1 MDFAGFGGFGGF
13 DALDALAG
21 AGQTVLPIAVG
32 AATTF
37 GVAEAVNLLV
47 TSPKVRKWKWVMG
60 VGASLLAGLGMYQK
74 SPEDG
79 YATMAGG
86 LLAGLVAFGHEQIV
100 KYQIKKGTDLA
111 FMGRRGRGRGN
122 FGRYV
127 VQPSQDLF
135 AGRYVT
141 SPADPLLAGLDQSD
155 YVSLG
160 NMPSPAMATSIWGS
174 G

>member
-21 AGQTVLPIAVG
+21 ASQTVLPIAVG

-60 VGASLLAGLGMYQK
+60 LGATILAGIGMWQK

-79 YATMAGG
+79 IATIAGG
-86 LLAGLVAFGHEQIV
+86 ALVAGVAFGHEQIV
-100 KYQIKKGTDLA
+100 KYQIKKGTDPA
-111 FMGRRGRGRGN
+111 FMGRRGGG

-127 VQPSQDLF
+127 IQPAQDLF

-141 SPADPLLAGLDQSD
+141 APAEQLLAGLDRSD

-160 NMPSPAMATSIWGS
+160 NMPSPEMATSIWGS

>member
-21 AGQTVLPIAVG
+21 AGQTILPIAVG

-60 VGASLLAGLGMYQK
+60 TGAAILAGVGMYQK

-86 LLAGLVAFGHEQIV
+86 LLAGLIAFGHEQIV
-100 KYQIKKGTDLA
+100 KYQIKKGTDPA
-111 FMGRRGRGRGN
+111 FFGRRG

-127 VQPSQDLF
+127 VQPAQDLF

-141 SPADPLLAGLDQSD
+141 APAEPLLAGLDRSD

-160 NMPSPAMATSIWGS
+160 NMPSPAMATSIYGS

>member
-13 DALDALAG
+13 DALEALAG
-21 AGQTVLPIAVG
+21 AGQTILPIAVG

-60 VGASLLAGLGMYQK
+60 TGAAFLAGLGMYQK

-79 YATMAGG
+79 FATMAGG

-100 KYQIKKGTDLA
+100 KYQIKKGTDPA
-111 FMGRRGRGRGN
+111 FFGRRGRGD

-127 VQPSQDLF
+127 VQPAQDLF

-141 SPADPLLAGLDQSD
+141 APAESLLAGLDDSD
-155 YVSLG
+155 RISLG
-160 NMPSPAMATSIWGS
+160 QMPSPSMMTSIYG